1 MEDGKYSLF
10 ARHHIFSIFLTI
22 IISVSVFCSL
32 YRLVSIFPARI
43 YNLCERIWP
52 GFVQY
57 SLSIGHSFAIRLCKL
72 VEKYNDYSFQVFDDL
87 QALFGLDDYEQHPL
101 HHQDQL
107 FNPSLLSS
115 VPGKRSGRVLRYV
128 CKFIFRVTS
137 LIISF
142 ILANQT
148 SRNAFV
154 ISLEIN
160 QTI

>member
-1 MEDGKYSLF
+1 MQPKAIKIKTMVVAPL
-10 ARHHIFSIFLTI
+10 RVTQFSTFISI
-22 IISVSVFCSL
+22 IRVFPCLSFFSL
-32 YRLVSIFPARI
+32 YRLVSIFLDRI
-43 YNLCERIWP
+43 YNICERILP

-87 QALFGLDDYEQHPL
+87 QALFGLDDYEQHAL

-115 VPGKRSGRVLRYV
+115 VPGKRSGGVLRYV
-128 CKFIFRVTS
+128 CKFILRVTS

-142 ILANQT
+142 LQANQ
-148 SRNAFV
+148 
-154 ISLEIN
+154 
-160 QTI
+160 